1 MNEQLSEIVDESIKL
16 ELNIETLYKYFST
29 IYPEDTDFWQKL
41 CSEEEQHASL
51 IKGERDVIL
60 SNDGFPS
67 ELLSPTLNALI
78 GANNKLISLLKEF
91 KDKSPSR
98 ESALNIAKSLEKSA
112 GEIHFQREMNK
123 RPASEYMKLFHMLN
137 KDDMDHAQRIDEYMI
152 SLGIGYY

>member
-1 MNEQLSEIVDESIKL
+1 M
-16 ELNIETLYKYFST
+16 
-29 IYPEDTDFWQKL
+29 
-41 CSEEEQHASL
+41 
-51 IKGERDVIL
+51 

-91 KDKSPSR
+91 KDKPSSR

-112 GEIHFQREMNK
+112 GEIHFQREMDK

-152 SLGIGYY
+152 SLGIG